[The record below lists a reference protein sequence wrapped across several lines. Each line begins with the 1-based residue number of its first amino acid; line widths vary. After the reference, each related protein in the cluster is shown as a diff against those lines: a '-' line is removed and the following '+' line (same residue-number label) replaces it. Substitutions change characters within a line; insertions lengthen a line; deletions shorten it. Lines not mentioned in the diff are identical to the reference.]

1 MARPRRTI
9 ARPATGRRAPRPK
22 LVRSL
27 RDVIREHLH
36 ESGLTVEHH
45 LAPAWGIQPYSA
57 HRIMYDKKRSIT
69 PEHIHAFVALLKL
82 DYFDA
87 YELHALGALESGWDI
102 QMKDI

>member
-1 MARPRRTI
+1 
-9 ARPATGRRAPRPK
+9 
-22 LVRSL
+22 
-27 RDVIREHLH
+27 
-36 ESGLTVEHH
+36 
-45 LAPAWGIQPYSA
+45 
-57 HRIMYDKKRSIT
+57 MYDKKRSIT